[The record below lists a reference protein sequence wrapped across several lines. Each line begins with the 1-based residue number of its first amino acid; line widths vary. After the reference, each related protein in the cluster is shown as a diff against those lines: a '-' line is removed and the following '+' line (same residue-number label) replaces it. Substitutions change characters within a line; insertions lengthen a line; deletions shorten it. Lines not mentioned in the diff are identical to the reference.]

1 MKSQSGSSVEDKDEK
16 YAHLW
21 FASFCKFHN
30 IPDNESQQWDF
41 DEKHV
46 LAFLRDKR
54 AKKMPTWK
62 RLKIVH
68 GLIWYRN
75 HIRRSREPRL
85 EHLRAKLQ
93 EDVINENFEQQEQT
107 IEEAVGKIDPKEPDV
122 IQAMRRALRLNNK
135 EWNTEK
141 AYVGKV
147 YAFMRDRSLKS
158 LADFEAIGA
167 SDIEAHL
174 TDLVVDGDVA
184 VSTQNQAFSA
194 LLFLFEYVLHRDFGR
209 IRALKS
215 NKAAYIPT
223 VMSKPEVARVLS
235 FFTGVYLIIAQ
246 LLYGCGM
253 RISECLRLRV
263 KDIDFDQML
272 IEIHNSKGNKS
283 RFAPLPKQLV
293 EPLKRLVERR
303 NELHQQDE
311 ANGVASVWLPNA
323 LASKYPSAHRE
334 FKWQFLFASAR
345 FSKDPKTGKRHRHH
359 LQTETF
365 TSHLKTAVE
374 KADVQKHVTSHT
386 FRHSFATHLLQDG
399 TDIRTIQELLGH
411 SDIATTMI
419 YTHVLARPDIRV
431 VSPLDRLSA
440 DARSVMESKVEL
452 AAQDDAE
459 RVETKEATVPV
470 EIHAGVPAL
479 AGLSQSVSAKP
490 TEAGTRTRVMK
501 RLRRGPAFSSKAG
514 PADVVCVELPS
525 HAVVAVDGLDS
536 VGGDTNERGL
546 LGWKTVIGKTLFGWT
561 RRWVWWG

>member
-1 MKSQSGSSVEDKDEK
+1 M
-16 YAHLW
+16 
-21 FASFCKFHN
+21 
-30 IPDNESQQWDF
+30 
-41 DEKHV
+41 
-46 LAFLRDKR
+46 
-54 AKKMPTWK
+54 
-62 RLKIVH
+62 
-68 GLIWYRN
+68 
-75 HIRRSREPRL
+75 

-93 EDVINENFEQQEQT
+93 EKLINETFEQQERT
-107 IEEAVGKIDPKEPDV
+107 IEEATGKIDTKESDV

-135 EWNTEK
+135 LWNTEK

-167 SDIEAHL
+167 SDVEAHL

-184 VSTQNQAFSA
+184 LSTQNQAFSA

-223 VMSKPEVARVLS
+223 VMSKPEVVRILS
-235 FFTGVYLIIAQ
+235 FLTGIYLIIAQ

-293 EPLKRLVERR
+293 KPLRQLVERR
-303 NELHQQDE
+303 RELHEQDE

-323 LASKYPSAHRE
+323 LASKYPNAHRE
-334 FKWQFLFASAR
+334 FKWQFLFASTR

-365 TSHLKTAVE
+365 ANHLKTAVE

-419 YTHVLARPDIRV
+419 YTHVLARPDVRV

-440 DARSVMESKVEL
+440 EARSVKEPKVEV
-452 AAQDDAE
+452 DEVEPERAE
-459 RVETKEATVPV
+459 AGKLVAEEIGPSVVASAEKHVQEQCVHTETPQSIEFDSSF
-470 EIHAGVPAL
+470 GVTDFTRKK
-479 AGLSQSVSAKP
+479 KP
-490 TEAGTRTRVMK
+490 TGIRVLFESVVSYMIGK
-501 RLRRGPAFSSKAG
+501 VRNVGDENRPA
-514 PADVVCVELPS
+514 PLPS
-525 HAVVAVDGLDS
+525 APSPRIAHPSSTPPTQSIAHQEHQKQS
-536 VGGDTNERGL
+536 QP
-546 LGWKTVIGKTLFGWT
+546 
-561 RRWVWWG
+561 

>member
-1 MKSQSGSSVEDKDEK
+1 MMNSQRSSFVKDNDEK

-21 FASFCKFHN
+21 FASFCKFHK

-41 DEKHV
+41 DNEHV
-46 LAFLRDKR
+46 KTFLRDKR
-54 AKKMPTWK
+54 EKKMPTWK

-75 HIRRSREPRL
+75 HVRRSRTPRL
-85 EHLRAKLQ
+85 EDLRAILQ
-93 EDVINENFEQQEQT
+93 EALIDENFNQQDRT
-107 IEEAVGKIDPKEPDV
+107 IEEAVGKIDPKESDV

-135 EWNTEK
+135 LWNTEK

-147 YAFMRDRSLKS
+147 YAFMRDRSIKS
-158 LADFEAIGA
+158 LADFESIGV
-167 SDIEAHL
+167 SDVEAHL

-194 LLFLFEYVLHRDFGR
+194 LLFLFRHVLQRDFGR
-209 IRALKS
+209 IEAMRS
-215 NKAAYIPT
+215 NKEAYIPT
-223 VMSKPEVARVLS
+223 VMSKSEVVRVLS

-246 LLYGCGM
+246 ILYGCGM

-293 EPLKRLVERR
+293 EPLRRLVKQRE
-303 NELHQQDE
+303 ELHERDE

-323 LASKYPSAHRE
+323 LASKYPNAHRE

-365 TSHLKTAVE
+365 ATHLKTAVE
-374 KADVQKHVTSHT
+374 KAVVHKHVTSHT

-411 SDIATTMI
+411 NDIKTTMI
-419 YTHVLARPDIRV
+419 YTHVLSRPDIRV
-431 VSPLDRLSA
+431 VSPLDRLEGNVPEGNASQGNASQGNAPQGNAPQRSA
-440 DARSVMESKVEL
+440 PERSAPERSAPERSAPQGVVS
-452 AAQDDAE
+452 
-459 RVETKEATVPV
+459 RVEESR
-470 EIHAGVPAL
+470 HGVPCY
-479 AGLSQSVSAKP
+479 
-490 TEAGTRTRVMK
+490 TRGMM
-501 RLRRGPAFSSKAG
+501 
-514 PADVVCVELPS
+514 C
-525 HAVVAVDGLDS
+525 
-536 VGGDTNERGL
+536 
-546 LGWKTVIGKTLFGWT
+546 
-561 RRWVWWG
+561 

>member
-1 MKSQSGSSVEDKDEK
+1 MKAQSGSSVEDTDEK

-30 IPDNESQQWDF
+30 IPDNQSQQWNF

-46 LAFLRDKR
+46 LAFLRDKL

-75 HIRRSREPRL
+75 HVRHSRTPRL

-93 EDVINENFEQQEQT
+93 EVVINDAFEQQDRT
-107 IEEAVGKIDPKEPDV
+107 IEEATGKIDPKEPDV

-135 EWNTEK
+135 LWNTEK

-147 YAFMRDRSLKS
+147 YAFMHDRGLKS

-167 SDIEAHL
+167 SDVEAHL

-215 NKAAYIPT
+215 NKASYIPT
-223 VMSKPEVARVLS
+223 VMSKPEVLRVLS
-235 FFTGVYLIIAQ
+235 SFNGVYLIIAQ

-293 EPLKRLVERR
+293 EPLRRLVERR
-303 NELHQQDE
+303 KELHQQDE

-323 LASKYPSAHRE
+323 LASKYPNADRE
-334 FKWQFLFASAR
+334 FKWQFIFASTR

-365 TSHLKTAVE
+365 TNHLKTAVE

-419 YTHVLARPDIRV
+419 YTHVLARPDVRV
-431 VSPLDRLSA
+431 VSPLDRLNTEV
-440 DARSVMESKVEL
+440 RSVKEPSVKEPSVEVAAKV
-452 AAQDDAE
+452 DAE
-459 RVETKEATVPV
+459 RVE
-470 EIHAGVPAL
+470 
-479 AGLSQSVSAKP
+479 S
-490 TEAGTRTRVMK
+490 TEAAEASTPTS
-501 RLRRGPAFSSKAG
+501 A
-514 PADVVCVELPS
+514 EL
-525 HAVVAVDGLDS
+525 AEKYVQ
-536 VGGDTNERGL
+536 ERGVKPSGMRVL
-546 LGWKTVIGKTLFGWT
+546 FACVFSTMFGKA
-561 RRWVWWG
+561 RDVRDENRPAPHPPARSPRDHNPKC